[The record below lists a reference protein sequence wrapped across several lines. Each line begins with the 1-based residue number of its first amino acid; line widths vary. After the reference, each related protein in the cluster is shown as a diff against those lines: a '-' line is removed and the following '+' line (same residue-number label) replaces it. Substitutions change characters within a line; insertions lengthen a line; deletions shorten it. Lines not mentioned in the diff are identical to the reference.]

1 MFYICY
7 YKLLKLND
15 MKPQMLLKMRISV
28 DSSQKQRYTEEEINL
43 EFTKDNIEI
52 ERKLVIRKTDGA
64 VMGEILV

>member
-1 MFYICY
+1 
-7 YKLLKLND
+7 

-43 EFTKDNIEI
+43 EFAKDNIKI

>member
-1 MFYICY
+1 
-7 YKLLKLND
+7 

-28 DSSQKQRYTEEEINL
+28 DSSQKQRYTEEEIDL
-43 EFTKDNIEI
+43 EFDKDNVNI